1 MSDARGAA
9 AGALTLGVLLTLA
22 GPSARA
28 EGTPVAIF
36 TDADVTPAAVAPIRK
51 LVASRR
57 AIREELPPPKPG
69 AMTATRA
76 KDEQR
81 IAAIRLAL
89 DRARSA
95 KADADWDGCVREA
108 ETAVGDAIDLLASA
122 GEVGLLRDLHV
133 ESGTCLTLAGHVQ
146 DAPVHFAAATL
157 LDESE
162 PERGRN
168 KEAAEKALAAVRADV
183 LLRRKGKV
191 HVESLPAGA
200 EVWIDGRKQAGV
212 TPMDVEV
219 RAGDHFVTLRRFR
232 YEPHTERRVLQPDG
246 AFRVVLDPASRL
258 TIEEQLASIP
268 TPPPPADEL
277 LLARAIYFRAEQ
289 ALVVRRSIAKTLRLD
304 LFDAATGALMRTETV
319 DPTLSESRLQPL
331 VCRLLGETCDAKSG
345 GVPWWVWP
353 VVGGVVASAA
363 AVTTGIILY
372 ENRDLA
378 YCPTGG
384 CR

>member
-1 MSDARGAA
+1 MSDAQRATA
-9 AGALTLGVLLTLA
+9 GVLAVALLVIA
-22 GPSARA
+22 APRAHA
-28 EGTPVAIF
+28 EGTPVALF
-36 TDADVTPAAVAPIRK
+36 NDAAVTPAAVAPIRK
-51 LVASRR
+51 IVASRR
-57 AIREELPPPKPG
+57 AIREELPAPKPG
-69 AMTATRA
+69 AITAAKA
-76 KDEQR
+76 KDDQR

-89 DRARSA
+89 DRARAA

-122 GEVGLLRDLHV
+122 GEIGLLRDLHV

-168 KEAAEKALAAVRADV
+168 KEAAEKALLAARADV

-191 HVESLPAGA
+191 HVESLPTGA
-200 EVWIDGRKQAGV
+200 EVWIDGRKQTGV

-232 YEPHTERRVLQPDG
+232 YEPHTEKRLLQPDG

-258 TIEEQLASIP
+258 TIEEQLASLP
-268 TPPPPADEL
+268 TPPPPPDEL

-289 ALVVRRSIAKTLRLD
+289 ALVVRKSIASTLRLD
-304 LFDAATGALMRTETV
+304 LFDASTGALVRTETV
-319 DPTLSESRLQPL
+319 DSSLSEGRLQPF
-331 VCRLLGETCDAKSG
+331 VCRLLGETCEAKG

-353 VVGGVVASAA
+353 VVGGVVVAAA
-363 AVTTGIILY
+363 AVTTGVILY
-372 ENRDLA
+372 QNRDLA
-378 YCPTGG
+378 YCPPDG